1 MTQRILLF
9 LFALLVVPASAADL
23 RLTPSLCA
31 VTEDESGC
39 SVSVKVKFT
48 ADDRARYCL
57 SIIGKGLIRCFTGN
71 TEKNLEVYIHA
82 DHDTQFTVTEGENG
96 ERVASAVLKV
106 AQYQPKRHRRRYGWG
121 LL

>member
-1 MTQRILLF
+1 MTQRFLLF
-9 LFALLVVPASAADL
+9 LCALLAIPAKAADL
-23 RLTPSLCA
+23 QLTPSLCA
-31 VTEDESGC
+31 VSEDESSC
-39 SVSVKVKFT
+39 SVSVKVRFT
-48 ADDRARYCL
+48 ADDSERYCL
-57 SIIGKGLIRCFTGN
+57 SIIGKGLIRCFSGK

-82 DHDTQFTVTEGENG
+82 DHDTQFTVTEGESG